1 VLITQLDGLKT
12 SIKDMVG
19 KIDLDLPFLS
29 VSLGGVA
36 DLLDVVDDN
45 LLSRI
50 GYRMGG
56 VGNLLPDF
64 GLSFGLPG
72 MTTFLV
78 IEDMWPSLYQVNTRF
93 QSSFPVLLD
102 RSFSGRRCQHNLH
115 RFLGMTVLD
124 GWYKN

>member
-1 VLITQLDGLKT
+1 MTGT
-12 SIKDMVG
+12 
-19 KIDLDLPFLS
+19 
-29 VSLGGVA
+29 
-36 DLLDVVDDN
+36 
-45 LLSRI
+45 
-50 GYRMGG
+50 G
-56 VGNLLPDF
+56 VGPNTPGVLAVVGVVGARGTEAGSLPHPAA
-64 GLSFGLPG
+64 SSAKEAPTASRV
-72 MTTFLV
+72 TTFLV